1 MLSFVIGFEWCR
13 GFSLHHFFCYRFLRE
28 LGASSVWRVKECN
41 HVCAFTLRQAAGFY
55 ILFVALR
62 IIYFCF
68 WRIGH
73 FTDVV

>member
-1 MLSFVIGFEWCR
+1 MVQGIFLAPF
-13 GFSLHHFFCYRFLRE
+13 FSLPFFLRN
-28 LGASSVWRVKECN
+28 LGASRVWRVKECN
-41 HVCAFTLRQAAGFY
+41 HACVFTLRQAAGFY